1 MSKPNDS
8 AFPCLPPPMRIGVGG
23 QPEILP
29 GHSGLTKREYFAAL
43 AMQGLCTIV
52 ITDPT
57 HPCVKMAPKEFAAQI
72 AAQSVLRADALIA
85 ELSKSTEGGK

>member
-43 AMQGLCTIV
+43 AMQGLSALQPSKG
-52 ITDPT
+52 DS
-57 HPCVKMAPKEFAAQI
+57 I
-72 AAQSVLRADALIA
+72 AAQQTINRNRASLAVMAADALIA